1 MKDENAMNGRSEQ
14 SQAPS
19 DTPCG
24 VSIPGLDIKKAKRYS
39 RARIAMLAVSTT
51 VTIAETAWFA
61 FSGRSHDL
69 RNAIR
74 ERTPGRGT
82 RTAGYAAA
90 VGGGT
95 WLAGLPHGNL
105 GGYQIERRFGLTK
118 QSRAGWLTDRFKGF
132 GLELV
137 MEPALVAATYAV
149 IRRRPRD
156 WWLVLS
162 GAAIP
167 LAVVLSNLAPVV
179 IMPLFNRFEPLND
192 PELEQRIRALGE
204 QAGVHIADIYRMDM
218 SRQTEKANAFF
229 TGLGNTKRIVL
240 GDTLLNGSTPE
251 EIEAVVAHELGHQAH
266 GDMWRFITS
275 GSLSVLAITYGVSK
289 IGPWVIRRTSALTG
303 VERLN
308 DEASLPVLGL
318 VAGLVGG
325 IVGPLT
331 AAYSRKIEGRT
342 DQFALDLTQNGPVY
356 ARMMERLA
364 AQNLSDPCPPKLL
377 VWLMYSH
384 PPTVERIARARNFV
398 PSAAKP
404 ATM

>member
-1 MKDENAMNGRSEQ
+1 MKNAMNGKSEQ
-14 SQAPS
+14 ITRDAA
-19 DTPCG
+19 TPCG
-24 VSIPGLDIKKAKRYS
+24 VVIPGLDIKKAKRYS
-39 RARIAMLAVSTT
+39 RARLAALALSTAAT
-51 VTIAETAWFA
+51 LAETAWFA
-61 FSGRSHDL
+61 FSGKSHDL
-69 RNAIR
+69 RKATR
-74 ERTPGRGT
+74 ALTPGRALD
-82 RTAGYAAA
+82 TATYAAG
-90 VGGGT
+90 VVGGT
-95 WLAGLPHGNL
+95 WLAGLPVGYV
-105 GGYQIERRFGLTK
+105 GGYRIERRFGLTK
-118 QSRAGWLTDRFKGF
+118 QSSSGWLADRLKGF

-137 MEPALVAATYAV
+137 MEPALVAATFAV

-167 LAVVLSNLAPVV
+167 LAVVLGNLAPVL

-192 PELEQRIRALGE
+192 PELEHRIRALGE
-204 QAGVHIADIYRMDM
+204 RAGVHIADIYRMDM

-251 EIEAVVAHELGHQAH
+251 EIEAVVAHELGHQVH
-266 GDMWRFITS
+266 GDMWRFVAS
-275 GSLSVLAITYGVSK
+275 GSLSVLAITYGLSR
-289 IGPWVIRRTSALTG
+289 IAPWAIARTSALTG
-303 VERLN
+303 VTSLK

-318 VAGLVGG
+318 VAGLIGAV
-325 IVGPLT
+325 VGPLN
-331 AAYSRKIEGRT
+331 AAYSRNIEGRT

-384 PPTVERIARARNFV
+384 PPTVDRIARARNFQPNGV
-398 PSAAKP
+398 DL
-404 ATM
+404 ATN

>member
-1 MKDENAMNGRSEQ
+1 MKDENVMNGASEQ
-14 SQAPS
+14 AKAPS

-39 RARIAMLAVSTT
+39 RARVATMAVSTAVT
-51 VTIAETAWFA
+51 VAETAWFA
-61 FSGRSHDL
+61 FSGRSRDL
-69 RNAIR
+69 RDAIR

-82 RTAGYAAA
+82 ETASYAAA
-90 VGGGT
+90 VVSGT
-95 WLAGLPHGNL
+95 WLAGLPLGYL
-105 GGYQIERRFGLTK
+105 GGYRIERRFGLTK
-118 QSRAGWLTDRFKGF
+118 QSSAGWLTDRLKGF

-192 PELEQRIRALGE
+192 PELEHRIRALGE
-204 QAGVHIADIYRMDM
+204 RTGVHIADIYRMDM

-240 GDTLLNGSTPE
+240 GDTLLDGSTPE
-251 EIEAVVAHELGHQAH
+251 EIEAVVAHELGHQVH
-266 GDMWRFITS
+266 RDMWRFIVS
-275 GSLSVLAITYGVSK
+275 GSLSVLAISYGLSR
-289 IGPWVIRRTSALTG
+289 IGPWVIKRTSALTG
-303 VERLN
+303 VDRIN

-318 VAGLVGG
+318 VAGLIGG
-325 IVGPLT
+325 VVGPLT

-356 ARMMERLA
+356 ARTMERLA

-384 PPTVERIARARNFV
+384 PPTAERIARARNFK
-398 PSAAKP
+398 PNGAQP
-404 ATM
+404 ATL